1 MTELLGDDYKAWQH
15 DPICQV
21 CDNSEMELVH
31 NEAICRG
38 YYPSPR
44 VEDWEC
50 NNCGT
55 EHVDRINIRVEW
67 KVKEFLYGLKHD
79 RVAFLFETIDGNR
92 LELTAVSWKGLI
104 EDQIVAWPSEEMGK
118 VVDLLFGQP
127 VFERARFMYIDGE
140 CREGAKIE
148 RSRFGESKLLP
159 YNDEILGVFR
169 PIEI

>member
-1 MTELLGDDYKAWQH
+1 MTELLCDEYRTWQH

-21 CDNSEMELVH
+21 CNNSEMELVN

-50 NNCGT
+50 KNCGT
-55 EHVDRINIRVEW
+55 EYVDMINIRVEW
-67 KVKEFLYGLKHD
+67 KVKDSLYDLNSD

-92 LELTAVSWKGLI
+92 LELTAVNWKGLV
-104 EDQIVAWPSEEMGK
+104 EDQLVAWPSEEMGK

-127 VFERARFMYIDGE
+127 VFEHARFLYIDGGH
-140 CREGAKIE
+140 REGAKIE
-148 RSRFGESKLLP
+148 RSHLVESKLRP
-159 YNDEILGVFR
+159 YSDEILGFFR